1 MKIMKKR
8 IAAVALSAALL
19 VVSLLSGLVLPA
31 TAQTAENTVDNGG
44 IDALSV
50 FANFSPSSVEY
61 EGKQVTQMSSAPAS
75 TNRLLLSNCENIA
88 TLAVGDELLVS
99 FRYKGE
105 DGATAILMSTEA
117 EEIKS
122 VMNGKTVNTAPDAE
136 GWRTCRAKF
145 SVCVVDKN
153 YLVSLR
159 FTGTT
164 SAVYV
169 DDVYIGIGNQVK
181 VSDLTWTPNDTQLL
195 TGTGVSVS
203 ATVTNDGIRDIDR
216 DITTVFFADDGERSV
231 ELGTHT
237 YTGGLTTGETITA
250 TMSTPWSALSGEWVI
265 SAHTTVAGSQEDVDK
280 SAAQANL
287 RVAGTLLE
295 APQYAQAS
303 GFDKLAFSDDF
314 TTANVDVDY
323 TGDYG
328 YKWYLTHLNG
338 VSGDETDYTLTDDG
352 ITLAAQN
359 MQYNWLLGSMD
370 ANTGAGW
377 WGFNHGYLEFSVRFQ
392 PTCEHTHTDE
402 ETKCL
407 GPAIWSFP
415 PQYIA
420 PSVAGTVDRYVEM
433 DWMEYWPSGN
443 WTVTMHDNKE
453 LGIDDNYNKIYNKIY
468 NDKSFTVNG
477 QQFNLGNNE
486 WHTVGYS
493 LREGVLTAY
502 LDGTQCFSQTWSKDG
517 SETYPAAYA
526 ATGSTLLPDAL
537 SPIDNQLNALIL
549 GGSASW
555 PLEIDYIR
563 VWTADEDKP
572 ATTLFAEQAESTAT
586 VHLAHNN
593 YRTLPQAG
601 DNTLYWVSENPSIAS
616 VIAGKVYAHHS
627 GTTAVGVYSA
637 NKKTLL
643 AHYTVV
649 VDRYGERL
657 PGGDFEV
664 DTEDVGWCTAIV
676 VDGKGEIITE
686 EDGNRVLQ
694 MPTGQ
699 RGYFYNLNVEAG
711 KTYRFSGRVKGSVNP
726 TAGDENG
733 LIYFNEAPLYDGTS
747 NGKFKQPTAGHSVD
761 EWVDFSYTFTTNS
774 VNADGEHTVNKNY
787 LLSLGNTGGDS
798 YAYFDDLSLVETD
811 GYTVSGIGGTFTY
824 NTYTRKAIFG
834 GCFPTAGQDV
844 YTNYTVTLQS
854 DNTDV
859 LENTSATVLTGRAFG
874 SAHVT
879 VTAVPQA
886 GGETLTATVKVSV
899 VSEQD
904 GVTALNA
911 PHATVSI
918 TYPDGTLLTAAPVSG
933 SQVYVQLTPDE
944 GYLPISGSLRYIQ
957 ENGEQTKLL
966 NRVASI
972 TDGTTF
978 AMKVPSGGFA
988 VQAATVSTEKQDFSF
1003 DTIATGLHINEES
1016 NKIDGVRFLT
1026 RLYFDGEFKTNSEGN
1041 LQLRY
1046 DGEYYDVVSMGT
1058 LLKRRSNVTNDL
1070 TLEAANATVS
1080 ASSSVKVWNAK
1091 AYTAASNTFHC
1102 VDRTDNYI
1110 DFAVSMMTHT
1120 PTLEFN
1126 ARVYQARGYVQLKKD
1141 GVEKVIYTF
1150 TTLSDTVNLAKAR
1163 YYKMTGTTPPFEDI
1177 EGEGGIV
1184 DDD

>member
-19 VVSLLSGLVLPA
+19 VGSVLSGLVLPA
-31 TAQTAENTVDNGG
+31 TAQTAESGDS
-44 IDALSV
+44 DALSV
-50 FANFSPSSVEY
+50 FEKFNPSSVEY
-61 EGKQVTQMSSAPAS
+61 EGKQVTQMSSVPAS
-75 TNRLLLSNCENIA
+75 SHRLLLSNCENIA

-153 YLVSLR
+153 YLVSLK

-359 MQYNWLLGSMD
+359 MQYNWLFGSMD

-377 WGFNHGYLEFSVRFQ
+377 WGFNHGYLEFKIRFASGC
-392 PTCEHTHTDE
+392 TCGEHTGD
-402 ETKCL
+402 KCY

-415 PQYIA
+415 PQYIV
-420 PSVAGTVDRYVEM
+420 PSAAGGVDRYVEM

-477 QQFNLGNNE
+477 QEYNLGNNE

-493 LREGVLTAY
+493 LSEGVLTAY

-526 ATGSTLLPDAL
+526 VTGSTLLPDAL

-563 VWTADEDKP
+563 VWTANEDKP

-616 VIAGKVYAHHS
+616 VVAGKVYAHHS

-637 NKKTLL
+637 DKKTLL

-664 DTEDVGWCTAIV
+664 DTDDV
-676 VDGKGEIITE
+676 
-686 EDGNRVLQ
+686 
-694 MPTGQ
+694 
-699 RGYFYNLNVEAG
+699 
-711 KTYRFSGRVKGSVNP
+711 
-726 TAGDENG
+726 
-733 LIYFNEAPLYDGTS
+733 
-747 NGKFKQPTAGHSVD
+747 
-761 EWVDFSYTFTTNS
+761 
-774 VNADGEHTVNKNY
+774 
-787 LLSLGNTGGDS
+787 
-798 YAYFDDLSLVETD
+798 
-811 GYTVSGIGGTFTY
+811 
-824 NTYTRKAIFG
+824 
-834 GCFPTAGQDV
+834 
-844 YTNYTVTLQS
+844 
-854 DNTDV
+854 
-859 LENTSATVLTGRAFG
+859 
-874 SAHVT
+874 
-879 VTAVPQA
+879 
-886 GGETLTATVKVSV
+886 
-899 VSEQD
+899 
-904 GVTALNA
+904 
-911 PHATVSI
+911 
-918 TYPDGTLLTAAPVSG
+918 
-933 SQVYVQLTPDE
+933 
-944 GYLPISGSLRYIQ
+944 
-957 ENGEQTKLL
+957 
-966 NRVASI
+966 
-972 TDGTTF
+972 
-978 AMKVPSGGFA
+978 
-988 VQAATVSTEKQDFSF
+988 
-1003 DTIATGLHINEES
+1003 
-1016 NKIDGVRFLT
+1016 
-1026 RLYFDGEFKTNSEGN
+1026 
-1041 LQLRY
+1041 
-1046 DGEYYDVVSMGT
+1046 
-1058 LLKRRSNVTNDL
+1058 
-1070 TLEAANATVS
+1070 
-1080 ASSSVKVWNAK
+1080 
-1091 AYTAASNTFHC
+1091 
-1102 VDRTDNYI
+1102 
-1110 DFAVSMMTHT
+1110 
-1120 PTLEFN
+1120 
-1126 ARVYQARGYVQLKKD
+1126 
-1141 GVEKVIYTF
+1141 
-1150 TTLSDTVNLAKAR
+1150 
-1163 YYKMTGTTPPFEDI
+1163 
-1177 EGEGGIV
+1177 
-1184 DDD
+1184 